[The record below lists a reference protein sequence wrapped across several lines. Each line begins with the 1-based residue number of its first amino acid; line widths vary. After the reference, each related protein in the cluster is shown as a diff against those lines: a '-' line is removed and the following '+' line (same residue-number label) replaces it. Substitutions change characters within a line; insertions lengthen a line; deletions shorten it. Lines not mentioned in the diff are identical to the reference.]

1 MRGERCKKETSVRC
15 PQPAVVCGDTGRPVP
30 SLQALKDL
38 GSAAS
43 VTLFFHK
50 SDGGLPGRAALRVR
64 AYVHACVRARV
75 HLRRFWKRLCVLS
88 ALALRSRSF
97 WVLSCLGWTLFSVF
111 FPSPTATIKKTN
123 PSTMATSYIN
133 SQCLCLSLPYH
144 DILGRYWLHKKRRQ
158 TNGLP
163 WTVTYAPSA
172 ITFKRNL

>member
-1 MRGERCKKETSVRC
+1 MLTLRLFVETHVGPCRPCKPSKTWALLHRLPYFSRPAGKSRAVR
-15 PQPAVVCGDTGRPVP
+15 
-30 SLQALKDL
+30 
-38 GSAAS
+38 
-43 VTLFFHK
+43 
-50 SDGGLPGRAALRVR
+50 
-64 AYVHACVRARV
+64 ACVRARV

-111 FPSPTATIKKTN
+111 LPSPTATIKKTN

-133 SQCLCLSLPYH
+133 SQYLCLSLPYH

-158 TNGLP
+158 TNWLL

-172 ITFKRNL
+172 ITFNCDL